1 MCRNQTR
8 LWTQYCNKKK
18 WTVLLV
24 CVVLLSLDLHVTMI
38 SHYLCK
44 TSIKRQKTFA
54 CICSY
59 SKSLQMCL
67 NRRYNCVE
75 HFSVTFIKSALKLE
89 GYVTVLL
96 SALSKDSQISEIPKF
111 KLILKELKL
120 WGRKNLRSFWCSPRS
135 FLCACQRKGVSI
147 LPVEYE
153 SSMDSSRD
161 NWHKSEWSKEKRLQA
176 IQAFPAFR
184 PHSG

>member
-1 MCRNQTR
+1 
-8 LWTQYCNKKK
+8 
-18 WTVLLV
+18 
-24 CVVLLSLDLHVTMI
+24 MI

-67 NRRYNCVE
+67 NRRYNCLE

-111 KLILKELKL
+111 KLIFKELKL
-120 WGRKNLRSFWCSPRS
+120 CGRKNLRSFWCSPRS